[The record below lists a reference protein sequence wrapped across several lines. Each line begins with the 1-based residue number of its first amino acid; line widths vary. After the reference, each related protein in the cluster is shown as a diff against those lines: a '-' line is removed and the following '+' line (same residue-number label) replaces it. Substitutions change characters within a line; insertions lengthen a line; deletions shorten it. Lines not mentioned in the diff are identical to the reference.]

1 MSHGL
6 YLLDHCCYQPPEEC
20 RVVLKECEEHGKDW
34 PMYSEDMKD
43 FMLKVFVKSGIG
55 MESTFL
61 PKAIHPKHTSEP
73 TNDMTSAMKEAEMV
87 MGGAFSDLLQRTG
100 LRPNDIDILVTCSSI
115 FCPTPSL
122 ASMLVNKFKLRTDIQ
137 SYHLGGMG
145 CGTGVV
151 GMNLIRDL
159 LKARPNSVAVFVP
172 AEITTYCFYPGKEK
186 SRMVANVIF
195 RMGGAAIA
203 LTNKPSLRS
212 RAKYELVAASRV
224 HTGADDDA
232 YGCMSWGPDKA
243 GINGVYLGFNVVD
256 AAGKAIKAVMTD
268 IAPRIMTWGQY
279 GAAASNIIQR
289 NVLGK
294 EVAPYAPDW
303 TKSVDHFALH
313 AGGYAVLKGLQA
325 GLSLP
330 SAAMLPSFAG
340 LREYGNTS
348 CSTTWYSM
356 AYIETCQGVL
366 KNQRVL
372 QLGVGGGMKAGVN
385 VWRALRDIRQE
396 HPVWQHLKDSPLTE
410 ADLPRG
416 VEEGEIRDPRL
427 AQIARDAAAA
437 AAKSRQAQ
445 LEEQMADSGH

>member
-1 MSHGL
+1 MSSGL
-6 YLLDHCCYQPPEEC
+6 YLLDHACYQPPEEC
-20 RVVLKECEEHGKDW
+20 RVILKECEEHGKHW
-34 PMYSEDMKD
+34 EMFSEDVRD
-43 FMLKVFVKSGIG
+43 FMLKVFVKSGVG
-55 MESTFL
+55 MANTFL
-61 PKAIHPKHTSEP
+61 PKAIHPKHTTQP
-73 TNDMTSAMKEAEMV
+73 INDMASAMVEAEMV
-87 MGGAFSDLLQRTG
+87 MGGCLSELLQQTG
-100 LRPNDIDILVTCSSI
+100 LRPSDIDILVTCSSI

-151 GMNLIRDL
+151 GMNLMRDL

-203 LTNKPSLRS
+203 LTNKPSLRA

-224 HTGADDDA
+224 HTGADDDS
-232 YGCMSWGPDKA
+232 YNCMSWGPDKA

-279 GAAASNIIQR
+279 GAAAANIIQR

-294 EVAPYAPDW
+294 EVAPYIPDW
-303 TKSVDHFALH
+303 TQAIDHFALH
-313 AGGYAVLKGLQA
+313 AGGYAVLKGLQT

-330 SAAMLPSFAG
+330 TTAMMPSFAG
-340 LREYGNTS
+340 LKEYGNTS

-356 AYIETCQGVL
+356 AYIETCQGVK

-385 VWRALRDIRQE
+385 VWRAMRDIRQE
-396 HPVWQHLKDSPLTE
+396 HPVWLHLKDSPLTE

-416 VEEGEIRDPRL
+416 LEGGDIRDPRL
-427 AQIARDAAAA
+427 AKVAKDAADA
-437 AAKSRQAQ
+437 AAKSRQAK
-445 LEEQMADSGH
+445 LEDQMADAGH